1 MKYQCFVL
9 TCMPC
14 GSCICSNSPPTS
26 KKTHQESWNG
36 LADSNR
42 LREHDIL
49 LQLQP
54 KMTNNTAVR
63 RDLDPGTQL
72 TKDCRHYLQAVS
84 FLTRAHAHEAHFR
97 QRTYALEGSCAGAH
111 AHEAHIRQRTY
122 ALEGS
127 WAHAHEAH
135 FRQRTYALEGSCA
148 GAHAHEAHFRQRT
161 HTLGG
166 SCAGANAHR
175 KHFERLPHLPE
186 GPCRWAWAQRSV
198 TPKKHPML
206 PTLCTMQAGSI

>member
-84 FLTRAHAHEAHFR
+84 FLTSRCPFLQRLLLPVTWKLYLHAHEGALL
-97 QRTYALEGSCAGAH
+97 QRAL
-111 AHEAHIRQRTY
+111 Q
-122 ALEGS
+122 
-127 WAHAHEAH
+127 
-135 FRQRTYALEGSCA
+135 
-148 GAHAHEAHFRQRT
+148 
-161 HTLGG
+161 
-166 SCAGANAHR
+166 ANCM
-175 KHFERLPHLPE
+175 KPLL
-186 GPCRWAWAQRSV
+186 
-198 TPKKHPML
+198 
-206 PTLCTMQAGSI
+206 AGSRHMLLEDPV